1 EVVERTY
8 VSLAR
13 NNKKEKTM
21 GLIIGLTGSIA
32 SGKSTV
38 SLMFDDFD
46 IPVIDADKLAREVV
60 DPGEKAYEAIIHK
73 FGPGILREDKTLDRK
88 KLGAIVFADE
98 QKRMQLNEIV
108 HPAIR
113 EKMLKHRDAYIKSD
127 EKCVVLDIP
136 LLFENKLTN
145 YVDKTLVVYVD
156 ENVQLER
163 LMEREGFSKQE
174 AKQRI
179 QAQIP
184 NKEKAKLADAIID
197 NNGTKHHSYEQ
208 LENLLRTWGVI

>member
-1 EVVERTY
+1 
-8 VSLAR
+8 
-13 NNKKEKTM
+13 M
-21 GLIIGLTGSIA
+21 GLIIGLSGSIA

-98 QKRMQLNEIV
+98 QKRLQLNEIV

-208 LENLLRTWGVI
+208 LEKLLRTWGVI